1 LALCAAFSVR
11 ASTPRWAKA
20 HCRRKLPQKVSG
32 EKHPAL
38 KQLTPVLI
46 VDKVEPCL
54 DFWVR
59 RLGFEVTNQVPG
71 DDGKLVFVSV
81 QKGPIEIMYQTRAS
95 VMQDLPAM
103 QNELNGHSVTLFIS
117 VDDLDAVE
125 KAISGAPVV
134 RPRHKTFYGSSEIYV
149 REPGG
154 NIVGFAQFS

>member
-1 LALCAAFSVR
+1 MPTNTRGNNPLV
-11 ASTPRWAKA
+11 
-20 HCRRKLPQKVSG
+20 
-32 EKHPAL
+32 L

-54 DFWVR
+54 DFWIGQ
-59 RLGFEVTNQVPG
+59 LGFEVTNQVPG
-71 DDGKLVFVSV
+71 DDGKLVFASV

-95 VMQDLPAM
+95 VMHDLPGTKDD
-103 QNELNGHSVTLFIS
+103 LNGHSVTLFIS

-125 KAISGAPVV
+125 KAVRNAPVV
-134 RPRHKTFYGSSEIYV
+134 RARHKTFYGSSEIYV